1 MPLFSS
7 PYNLNPN
14 LYKNTHLKYKK
25 NTTQASN
32 SDSSHTN
39 INSNNLQNKEP
50 SINKKNNSKNNSDN
64 CFFELF
70 GLKLYFDDV
79 LLISLLFILYE
90 EGIDDAELFF
100 SLILLLLS

>member
-7 PYNLNPN
+7 PYSLNPN
-14 LYKNTHLKYKK
+14 FKSKTNL
-25 NTTQASN
+25 TQPSN
-32 SDSSHTN
+32 SALSSTN
-39 INSNNLQNKEP
+39 IISNNLQNTKNTF
-50 SINKKNNSKNNSDN
+50 NKKNNSKNNSDN

-79 LLISLLFILYE
+79 LLISILFFLYE
-90 EGIDDAELFF
+90 EGINDNELFF